1 MHENDGVL
9 NFYMSK
15 NKFFVSGIGTGVGKT
30 IISAILCEALEADYW
45 KPVQSGDADNSDSM
59 MVQSLISNSNT
70 VFHPERHVLTQPLS
84 PHAAAEIDGVRISP
98 RDFHLPTTERAL
110 IVEGAGGL
118 MVPLNEN
125 YLMIDL
131 MEDLH
136 LPVILV
142 SRNYLGSINHTLL
155 SIEALRLRDVHL
167 AGIIFNGDT
176 VTATE
181 TVIEH
186 YTGVP
191 VIGRIPEEK
200 LWDKAKVAQHA
211 AAMKGVF
218 S

>member
-1 MHENDGVL
+1 MP
-9 NFYMSK
+9 K
-15 NKFFVSGIGTGVGKT
+15 NQFFVSGIGTGVGKT
-30 IISAILCEALEADYW
+30 IVSAILCEAIGADYW

-59 MVQSLISNSNT
+59 LVRSLVANPNMVI
-70 VFHPERHVLTQPLS
+70 HPERHVLSQPMS
-84 PHAAAEIDGVRISP
+84 PHAAAELDGVRISP
-98 RDFHLPTTERAL
+98 RDFHLPHTDNAL

-167 AGIIFNGDT
+167 AGIIFNGES
-176 VTATE
+176 VPATE

-191 VIGRIPEEK
+191 VLGRIPEETQ
-200 LWDKAKVAQHA
+200 WDQKTVARHA
-211 AAMKGVF
+211 AVIKGVF
-218 S
+218 N